1 MSDQTTELKANKE
14 QPGPTELRDPLLQ
27 QEAKKAAIWIGMAA
41 ALALIV
47 LLAQP
52 LLLIVGGLIVAVMLD
67 GGTRLLGKVL
77 PIARGLRLAM
87 VLLVVAAF
95 FVGVVFFANLQIVQ
109 QWAKLQ
115 IIVAQQIDLLGIQAA
130 DAGIMATPGDL
141 KELGGR
147 IFASLGQLT
156 AAVTSVL
163 GAVTSFVLMCVL
175 GIFIAMEPKLYE
187 RGMAWMIPM
196 GQRTFFYDT
205 MSQIGYTMRRLL
217 AGRILGMVIEG
228 FGTWFLLALGNVQM
242 AALLGLI
249 TGLLAFLPNIGAI
262 ISGALI
268 LTVGFSTGYETGL
281 YALGV
286 YLAVQI
292 VDGNI
297 IVPMV
302 AKKTVDL
309 APALVLAAQLLFG
322 ALFGIIGLALADPII
337 AVIKIALERGARRS
351 ADEAQDKDAP
361 KTRSMLMRF

>member
-1 MSDQTTELKANKE
+1 MSDKDVETASKQE
-14 QPGPTELRDPLLQ
+14 QPGPTELRDPMLK
-27 QEAKKAAIWIGMAA
+27 QEAKKAAIWLGMAA

-47 LLAQP
+47 ILAQP
-52 LLLIVGGLIVAVMLD
+52 LLLIVGGLIVAVLLD
-67 GGTRLLGKVL
+67 GGTRLLGKIL
-77 PIARGLRLAM
+77 PLPRSLRLIM
-87 VLLVVAAF
+87 VLL
-95 FVGVVFFANLQIVQ
+95 FVGATLFWMVSFANLQIVE

-115 IIVAQQIDLLGIQAA
+115 SIIEQQINFLGKRAA
-130 DAGIMATPGDL
+130 DAGIMATPSDL
-141 KELGGR
+141 KDLGSQVLS
-147 IFASLGQLT
+147 SLGQVT

-187 RGMAWMIPM
+187 RGMAWMIPLE
-196 GQRTFFYDT
+196 QRTFFYDT
-205 MSQIGYTMRRLL
+205 MSQIGHTMRRLL
-217 AGRILGMVIEG
+217 AGRIMGMIIEG
-228 FGTWFLLALGNVQM
+228 FGTWLLLALGNVQM

-268 LTVGFSTGYETGL
+268 VTVGFSSGHETGL

-292 VDGNI
+292 IDGNI

-309 APALVLAAQLLFG
+309 APALLLSTQLLFG
-322 ALFGIIGLALADPII
+322 ALFGIIGLALADPIL
-337 AVIKIALERGARRS
+337 AVIKIWLERGAKRG
-351 ADEAQDKDAP
+351 ADEALQKDDARAP
-361 KTRSMLMRF
+361 SMLVRF